1 MSGPQGARAAGGR
14 IRQVRRWLPWLL
26 VVVVAATAL
35 ALASGSGSRDRS
47 VEGRVEHLSE
57 TLRCP
62 TCQGLSVADS
72 PSSTARAI
80 RDDVRR
86 RVEEGESDEE
96 IKQAYVERYGEWI
109 LLAPRSDGIAA
120 VVWALPV
127 AALAATGAGLFL
139 VFRRWRRDPAP
150 RAAEG
155 DHELVARALEERE
168 R

>member
-1 MSGPQGARAAGGR
+1 MSGPEGARPAKR
-14 IRQVRRWLPWLL
+14 RVLRWLPWLL
-26 VVVVAATAL
+26 LVAVAATAL
-35 ALASGSGSRDRS
+35 ALAGGTGSRDRS
-47 VEGRVEHLSE
+47 VESRVEQLSE

-86 RVEEGESDEE
+86 RVEAGESDEE

-127 AALAATGAGLFL
+127 AALAGTAAGLFL
-139 VFRRWRRDPAP
+139 AFRRWRRDPVP

-155 DHELVARALEERE
+155 DRDLVARALEERE